1 MKFYGILFCVLA
13 IALSGCANYTWKSS
27 VPLENRSVFVAVFK
41 NKSDV
46 TGVGNSIARQVAR
59 EFQREGTYRLSAM
72 DSAALEIQG
81 IVDNVSSSLVAL
93 NREVGMSH
101 REYRMKG
108 IAKVSFIDKKSGR
121 VLVDNRNYEAY
132 TTFLSSGDMI
142 TSKKDASERLAEDF
156 ARQIVDDALT
166 LNWKES
172 KNDK

>member
-1 MKFYGILFCVLA
+1 MKFYGVFFFALA
-13 IALSGCANYTWKSS
+13 IVLSGCVNYTWKSS
-27 VPLENRSVFVAVFK
+27 VPQEKRTVFVGVFK
-41 NKSDV
+41 NRSEV
-46 TGVGNSIARQVAR
+46 TGIGNAFSRQAAR

-81 IVDNVSSSLVAL
+81 TVEKVSSTLVAL

-121 VLVDNRNYEAY
+121 VLVDNRIYEAY